1 MNFRFKSKV
10 ISLLVF
16 YGLLIGA
23 IIPVFA
29 LDTGSSE
36 SDNIFE
42 KLTVDVS
49 SDQKYVPGEILV
61 KFSPGASEEK
71 IKNINAVHGTQVT
84 YTSPYAGFKI
94 LKIPKTKTVEE
105 MVEIY
110 SKNPNVE
117 YAVPNAITNAFM
129 VPDDSLYKYQWNF
142 KAFKNGVGGGINLEP
157 AWDIS
162 TGNEVIVAILDT
174 GVAYETYDNYIIA
187 PDLENTN
194 FVPGYDFVNNDA
206 HPNDDNGHGTH
217 VAGTIA
223 QSTNNGRGVAGV
235 AYDCSIMPVKVLAGN
250 GSGTLQGLVDGIY
263 YATNNKTDIISMSL
277 GFPPGYYPGQ
287 ALDDSLNYA
296 YTNGVTIVA
305 AAGNDNKGV
314 VSYPAAYEKCIAV
327 GATRY
332 DGKRAYYSNYGNAL
346 DIVAP
351 GGDVRVDQNKD
362 GYVDGILQNTFG
374 GDPTQFSYYF
384 YQGTS
389 MATPHVSGVA
399 ALLIAEGAEGSD
411 QVRAAIQNT
420 AIDLG
425 TSGWDQYYG
434 YGLVNATAALEYIT
448 PISDNIK
455 PTISNVGATAS
466 TSSATV
472 TWNTDEASSSI
483 VRYSKDKNSFI
494 GNSFIEVSDTA
505 KITAHKVELTGLASA
520 TTYYY
525 EVLSA
530 DAAGNIAVDNNS
542 GEYYSFTT
550 SESSGYVYIDNVQVT
565 TNSRLTGKNVF
576 VSATAVVTVLDNDK
590 NPIKGATVSG
600 YWSGAATD
608 TDSALTN
615 ENGKATVY
623 SNEVKYKSGT
633 LTFTFTANNVS
644 HTIPWN
650 GTVKS
655 EAGTYP

>member
-1 MNFRFKSKV
+1 MNFRLKSKV
-10 ISLLVF
+10 IPLLVF

-23 IIPVFA
+23 IIPVSA
-29 LDTGSSE
+29 LDTGDSE
-36 SDNIFE
+36 SNNIFE

-49 SDQKYVPGEILV
+49 GDQKYMPGEILV
-61 KFSPGASEEK
+61 KFSPGVSEEK

-94 LKIPKTKTVEE
+94 LKIPTTKTVEE

-110 SKNPNVE
+110 SKNPNVQ
-117 YAVPNAITNAFM
+117 YAVPNAITNAFV

-162 TGNEVIVAILDT
+162 TGNGVIVAVLDT
-174 GVAYETYDNYIIA
+174 GVAYETYDSYIMA

-223 QSTNNGRGVAGV
+223 QSTNNGIGVAGV

-250 GSGTLQGLVDGIY
+250 GSGTLQGLIDGIY
-263 YATNNKTDIISMSL
+263 CATNNKTDIISMSL
-277 GFPPGYYPGQ
+277 GFPSGYYPGQ
-287 ALDDSLNYA
+287 ALDDALNYA

-305 AAGNDNKGV
+305 AAGNDNKGG

-332 DGKRAYYSNYGNAL
+332 DGKRAYYSNYGDAL

-351 GGDVRVDQNKD
+351 GGDVRVDQNRD
-362 GYVDGILQNTFG
+362 GYGDGILQNTFG
-374 GDPTQFSYYF
+374 EDPTQFSYYF

-399 ALLIAEGAEGSD
+399 ALLISRGANGPDE
-411 QVRAAIQNT
+411 VRSAIQNT
-420 AIDLG
+420 AADLG

-434 YGLVNATAALEYIT
+434 YGLINAKAALDYIQGQQPVNNPPVAEAGGPYT
-448 PISDNIK
+448 GITGTAVAFDGSASSDSDGSIVSYNWDFGDGNTGSGVTLEHIYSTAGK
-455 PTISNVGATAS
+455 YTATLTVKDDKNEVGTD
-466 TSSATV
+466 TSSV
-472 TWNTDEASSSI
+472 
-483 VRYSKDKNSFI
+483 
-494 GNSFIEVSDTA
+494 EVIDQ
-505 KITAHKVELTGLASA
+505 
-520 TTYYY
+520 
-525 EVLSA
+525 
-530 DAAGNIAVDNNS
+530 
-542 GEYYSFTT
+542 T
-550 SESSGYVYIDNVQVT
+550 SENTINISGVDVT
-565 TNSRLTGKNVF
+565 VSNRTEGRYTY
-576 VSATAVVTVLDNDK
+576 VSAKALVTIKDRNI
-590 NPIKGATVSG
+590 NPIEGATVSG
-600 YWSGAATD
+600 SWSGATTD
-608 TDSALTN
+608 LDSDTTDEYGAVVLKSD
-615 ENGKATVY
+615 
-623 SNEVKYKSGT
+623 EVKYKNKK
-633 LTFTFTANNVS
+633 LTFTFTVNEVNY
-644 HTIPWN
+644 TIPWD

-655 EAGTYP
+655 GTRTYP